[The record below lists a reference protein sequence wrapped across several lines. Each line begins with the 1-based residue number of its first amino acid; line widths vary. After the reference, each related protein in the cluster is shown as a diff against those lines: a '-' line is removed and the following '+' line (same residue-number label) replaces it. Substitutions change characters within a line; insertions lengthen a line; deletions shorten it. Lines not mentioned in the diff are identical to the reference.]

1 MAARSGV
8 RSRPEAPTGAT
19 LTFHGGAGTVTGSKT
34 QVSAG
39 PQELL
44 VDCGLFQGLRAL
56 RQRNWDRLP
65 LDAAAVE
72 AVLLTHA
79 HLDHCGY
86 LPALVRQG
94 FRGTVHATARTAA
107 LARIV
112 LLDSAHLLEEDA
124 QHARR
129 KGYSKHAEP
138 VPLYTEA
145 DVAAAL
151 RLLVPVEF
159 DTPVALSGGTTAVL
173 RRAGHILGSS
183 TVHLDL
189 PSRSTSVLFSGDL
202 GRPSHPVLRPPDA
215 PAAARFVVVESTYGN
230 RSRADEGVE
239 ALAAVVR
246 RTVAR
251 GGSVL
256 VPAFAVDRTEV
267 VLRALRLLIADG
279 AVPAVPV
286 FVDSPMALRAL
297 ALYRQAVA
305 EGDADVLPGLAA
317 DGDDPFDPG
326 DLRALR
332 TPEESRTV
340 NSPPWPCIIV
350 SASGMA
356 TGGRVLHHLEHLL
369 PDPRNAVVL
378 VGYQAVGTRA
388 RDLANGVS
396 SLKMHGRYVPVRA
409 EVVSVEGF
417 SVHADADELLS
428 WLGRLPA
435 PPEACFVVHGEPEA
449 SSALARRIEAELDLL
464 AVVPRHGERIRID

>member
-1 MAARSGV
+1 MAGRRRACSGQPGPPV
-8 RSRPEAPTGAT
+8 GAT
-19 LTFHGGAGTVTGSKT
+19 LTFLGGAGTVTGSKT
-34 QVSAG
+34 QVRVG
-39 PQELL
+39 TQELL

-65 LDAAAVE
+65 LDAGAVE
-72 AVLLTHA
+72 AVVLTHA

-94 FRGTVHATARTAA
+94 FSGTVHATPMTAA

-124 QHARR
+124 RHARA

-145 DVAAAL
+145 DVEAAL
-151 RLLVPVEF
+151 RLLVPVAF
-159 DTPVALSGGTTAVL
+159 GTPVALSGGTTAVL

-183 TVHLDL
+183 TVHLDV
-189 PSRSTSVLFSGDL
+189 PSSGTSVLFSGDL
-202 GRPSHPVLRPPDA
+202 GRPSHPVLRPPD
-215 PAAARFVVVESTYGN
+215 PPQAARFVVVESTYGN
-230 RSRADEGVE
+230 RAHGDEGAQ

-251 GGSVL
+251 GGSV
-256 VPAFAVDRTEV
+256 VIPAFAVDRTEV
-267 VLRALRLLIADG
+267 VLRVLKRLVADA

-297 ALYRQAVA
+297 DLYREALA
-305 EGDADVLPGLAA
+305 EGDEDVLAGLGV
-317 DGDDPFDPG
+317 DGDPFDPG

-332 TPEESRTV
+332 TPDESRSV
-340 NSPPWPCIIV
+340 NAPAWPCILV

-378 VGYQAVGTRA
+378 VGHQAVGTRA
-388 RDLANGVS
+388 RDLADGARH
-396 SLKMHGRYVPVRA
+396 LKVHGRYVPVRA

-417 SVHADADELLS
+417 SVHADADELLA
-428 WLGRLPA
+428 WLAQSPS
-435 PPEACFVVHGEPEA
+435 PPEACFVVHGEQEA
-449 SSALARRIEAELDLL
+449 SSALAQRIETELDVL

>member
-1 MAARSGV
+1 MSG
-8 RSRPEAPTGAT
+8 GAV
-19 LTFHGGAGTVTGSKT
+19 LTFLGGAGTVTGSKT
-34 QVSAG
+34 HVQVG
-39 PQELL
+39 GRQLL

-65 LDAAAVE
+65 LDAGAIE

-94 FRGTVHATARTAA
+94 FRGAVHATPMTAA

-145 DVAAAL
+145 DAEAAL
-151 RLLVPVEF
+151 RLLVPVPF
-159 DTPVALSGGTTAVL
+159 GRRVTLDGGTTAVF

-183 TVHLDL
+183 TVQLDL
-189 PSRSTSVLFSGDL
+189 PSAGTSVLFSGDL

-215 PAAARFVVVESTYGN
+215 PRAARFVVVESTYGD
-230 RSRADEGVE
+230 RSHADEGVE
-239 ALAAVVR
+239 VLASVVR

-251 GGSVL
+251 GGSV
-256 VPAFAVDRTEV
+256 VIPAFAVDRTEV
-267 VLRALRLLIADG
+267 VLRALKRLVSEG
-279 AVPAVPV
+279 SVPAVPV
-286 FVDSPMALRAL
+286 FVDSPMALRGL
-297 ALYRQAVA
+297 ALYRQALA
-305 EGDADVLPGLAA
+305 EGDEDVRPDLAA
-317 DGDDPFDPG
+317 EVDPFDPG
-326 DLRALR
+326 DLRALH
-332 TPEESRTV
+332 TPDESRSV
-340 NSPPWPCIIV
+340 NRPPWPCIIV

-388 RDLANGVS
+388 RDLADGARH
-396 SLKMHGRYVPVRA
+396 LKLHGRYVPVRA
-409 EVVSVEGF
+409 EVATIEGF
-417 SVHADADELLS
+417 SVHADADELLT
-428 WLGRLPA
+428 WLAALPT
-435 PPEACFVVHGEPEA
+435 PPDACFVVHGEVEA
-449 SSALARRIEAELDLL
+449 STTLAHRIETELDVL